1 MRLSMTLSSI
11 IMAPRLVPGIKL
23 TSTVPIIYWEAG
35 GTSTVLSVL
44 CGQTSMALISIV
56 ERKTR
61 PLPGSG
67 PSKLSTGVI

>member
-11 IMAPRLVPGIKL
+11 IMAHRLEPGIKL

-61 PLPGSG
+61 PQPGSG
-67 PSKLSTGVI
+67 PRKLSTGVI